1 MSWYDEVKFIFAVFM
16 NTMLFILW
24 SFFIKILLNID
35 LSRYIY
41 ILNLTI
47 LFLTLY
53 LSKYIFKRLYK
64 NNRILLLTLIISI
77 LTSPVVYFL
86 MDSKVLGVILNLV
99 YSLVLVFSIGTFKET
114 LYSYYQY
121 QNIVRNSLIIIGI
134 LGVFMNFI
142 FDELFQRINTFYFLI
157 LIFSILLL
165 RESRN
170 YKYKIRNKNA
180 KKTNGMIFGVVML
193 MSIEPIYNMFIL
205 FFMKLK
211 GYLSG
216 YFDKFFYYIFCKIGI
231 VINKVCDFIMQWCIK
246 ANLGN
251 SDSSKIDVQKV
262 DMKAINKVL
271 DSKQGFAGKVRE
283 FIITLIGGEV
293 YCILKILVFI
303 IIVYAV
309 VKLIKFIVARL
320 FGHKEDEDEIVE
332 SIKESSNNKKH
343 ISIKRIFKSKGD
355 IRDNIRS
362 IYRKFLNQCYKKKVF
377 KPYMSATVLSN
388 VLKIKVDKNEE
399 LENLA
404 KIYNE
409 AKFSKHEMNVEKLS
423 TMKKSYLTVD
433 KYMKKL

>member
-157 LIFSILLL
+157 LVFSILLL

-180 KKTNGMIFGVVML
+180 KKTNGMIFSVVML
-193 MSIEPIYNMFIL
+193 MSIEPIYNIFIL

-231 VINKVCDFIMQWCIK
+231 VINKVCDFIK
-246 ANLGN
+246 VNLGN
-251 SDSSKIDVQKV
+251 SDSGKIDVQKV

-271 DSKQGFAGKVRE
+271 ESKQGVAGKVRN
-283 FIITLIGGEV
+283 FIITLIGGGV
-293 YCILKILVFI
+293 YCILKILAFI
-303 IIVYAV
+303 IIAYAV
-309 VKLIKFIVARL
+309 VKLIKIIVVRL
-320 FGHKEDEDEIVE
+320 FDHKEDEDEIVE
-332 SIKESSNNKKH
+332 RIKESSNNKKH

>member
-1 MSWYDEVKFIFAVFM
+1 
-16 NTMLFILW
+16 
-24 SFFIKILLNID
+24 
-35 LSRYIY
+35 
-41 ILNLTI
+41 
-47 LFLTLY
+47 
-53 LSKYIFKRLYK
+53 
-64 NNRILLLTLIISI
+64 
-77 LTSPVVYFL
+77 

-99 YSLVLVFSIGTFKET
+99 YSLVLVFSIGIFKET

-134 LGVFMNFI
+134 LGVFINFI

-157 LIFSILLL
+157 LVFSILLL

-180 KKTNGMIFGVVML
+180 KKTNGMIFSVVML
-193 MSIEPIYNMFIL
+193 MSIEPIYNIFIL

-231 VINKVCDFIMQWCIK
+231 VINKVCDFIK
-246 ANLGN
+246 VNLGN
-251 SDSSKIDVQKV
+251 SDSGKIDVQKV

-271 DSKQGFAGKVRE
+271 ESKQGVAGKVRN
-283 FIITLIGGEV
+283 FIITLIGGGV
-293 YCILKILVFI
+293 YCILKILAFI
-303 IIVYAV
+303 IIAYTV
-309 VKLIKFIVARL
+309 VKLIKIIVARL
-320 FGHKEDEDEIVE
+320 FDHKEDEDEDEIVE
-332 SIKESSNNKKH
+332 RIKESSNNKKH

>member
-1 MSWYDEVKFIFAVFM
+1 MMSWYDEVKFIFAVFM

-99 YSLVLVFSIGTFKET
+99 YILVLVFSIGTFKET

-134 LGVFMNFI
+134 LGVFINFI
-142 FDELFQRINTFYFLI
+142 FDELFQRINIFYFLI
-157 LIFSILLL
+157 LVFSILLL

-180 KKTNGMIFGVVML
+180 KKTNGMIFSVVML
-193 MSIEPIYNMFIL
+193 MSIEPIYNIFIL

-231 VINKVCDFIMQWCIK
+231 VINKVCDFIK
-246 ANLGN
+246 VNLGN
-251 SDSSKIDVQKV
+251 SDSGKIDVQKV

-271 DSKQGFAGKVRE
+271 ESKQGVAGKVRN
-283 FIITLIGGEV
+283 FIITLIGGGV
-293 YCILKILVFI
+293 YRILKILAFI
-303 IIVYAV
+303 IIAYTV
-309 VKLIKFIVARL
+309 VKLIKIIVARL
-320 FGHKEDEDEIVE
+320 FDHKEDEDEDEIVE
-332 SIKESSNNKKH
+332 RIKESSNNKKH

-399 LENLA
+399 LENLG